1 MTFPFSL
8 RLGDGKRRIYSQE
21 KKFSSQLNRGHS
33 RGLLSEWWLM
43 LKNPEL
49 LGANFNFH
57 KVSGGVRLGNL
68 IGGNR

>member
-1 MTFPFSL
+1 MGREEFIP
-8 RLGDGKRRIYSQE
+8 R
-21 KKFSSQLNRGHS
+21 KKTISSQLNRGHS
-33 RGLLSEWWLM
+33 RGLLSEWWPM

-68 IGGNR
+68 IGVNR